1 MKRIVISI
9 LFPCILATATPAA
22 DQSFAGTVVQAVRQI
37 ATDGSPTAPPLEIL
51 VGNDLFVTVTWVGL
65 SLGDIDGV
73 LDNPK
78 GSRLKQESGLCVAQD
93 VMCISRFRIT
103 ETSSGTR
110 RATLLINTKATYYFM
125 YVKEEMG
132 LPITY

>member
-1 MKRIVISI
+1 MQRIVISI
-9 LFPCILATATPAA
+9 LFPCILATATPAM

-51 VGNDLFVTVTWVGL
+51 AWNDLFVTVTWVGL
-65 SLGDIDGV
+65 SLDDIKGV

-78 GSRLKQESGLCVAQD
+78 GSRLKLESGQCVAQD
-93 VMCISRFRIT
+93 AMCIARFRMT

-110 RATLLINTKATYYFM
+110 RATLVINTKGISYFM

-132 LPITY
+132 LPLTF